1 MPSWGCQGRGWG
13 GWEVVG
19 CPVGLFIRVP
29 GFFFGGGLVV
39 TPRTGDLKFLKATS
53 KNGFIRPEVVGYFG
67 PTKMSQF
74 LVASYFLLPN
84 MFPTGIPIDFDQ
96 GVGPTRST
104 LTRKS
109 DRRRPSHQGFERSL
123 DKEFLHCL
131 LWKLQKYTKNDTI
144 FVLKGGGVF
153 KISVSSSNA
162 SATMFLAV
170 DF

>member
-29 GFFFGGGLVV
+29 GFFFLGGGVGSY
-39 TPRTGDLKFLKATS
+39 TKNRGS
-53 KNGFIRPEVVGYFG
+53 KVSIRPEVVGYFG
-67 PTKMSQF
+67 PPKMSQF